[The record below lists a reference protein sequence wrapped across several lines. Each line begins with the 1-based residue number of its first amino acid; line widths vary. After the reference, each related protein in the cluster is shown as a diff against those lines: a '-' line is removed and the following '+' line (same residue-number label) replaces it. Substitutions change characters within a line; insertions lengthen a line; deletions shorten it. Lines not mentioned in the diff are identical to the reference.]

1 MLNILR
7 YASAAAT
14 AAADLLYPPHC
25 LACGR
30 DTGNGHAGGLCMECR
45 DSISFI
51 CGPACA
57 RCSSPV
63 GHHARTGGCPH
74 CTRKNFAFT
83 GAAAA
88 GRYDGLLRELVL
100 QLKYGHRPVLARPL
114 GALMAARVRGG
125 DAAGMDLVVP
135 VPLHRKKFRER
146 GFNQAELL
154 ARRVAS
160 RLHLALRNDVLLRT
174 KDTQAQTGLDRSSRR
189 KNVEKAFAVRNG
201 ADIRGARILLVDD
214 VMTTG
219 STLSECASA
228 LKRAGASKVEVLVA
242 ARE

>member
-1 MLNILR
+1 
-7 YASAAAT
+7 
-14 AAADLLYPPHC
+14 
-25 LACGR
+25 
-30 DTGNGHAGGLCMECR
+30 MECR
-45 DSISFI
+45 DSIPFI

-100 QLKYGHRPVLARPL
+100 QLKYGHRPVLAEPL
-114 GALMAARVRGG
+114 GVLMAACVRKSGVG
-125 DAAGMDLVVP
+125 TGVDFIAP
-135 VPLHRKKFRER
+135 VPLHRQKFRER

-160 RLHLALRNDVLLRT
+160 RLHLVLRNNVLLRM
-174 KDTQAQTGLDRSSRR
+174 KDTQAQTGLDRSARR

-201 ADIRGARILLVDD
+201 VDIRGARILLVDD

-219 STLSECASA
+219 STLSECAAA
-228 LKRAGASKVEVLVA
+228 LKRAGASEVKVLVA
-242 ARE
+242 ARD